1 MARGQN
7 FRGKKP
13 AGSGRKRGS
22 RNKLTQGIKE
32 VIEAS
37 FFGLCDGNPGD
48 YLAAVAKSDPGVY
61 LTFVGRVIPKQLEAD
76 INVHD
81 FRARLVAARQ
91 RVKLRANGENQP
103 EAARP
108 EQVC

>member
-37 FFGLCDGNPGD
+37 FFGPVMAIQVITWPLSLSLILAFTLLSSVVSFPNNLKLTSTSMISEPG
-48 YLAAVAKSDPGVY
+48 L
-61 LTFVGRVIPKQLEAD
+61 
-76 INVHD
+76 
-81 FRARLVAARQ
+81 
-91 RVKLRANGENQP
+91 
-103 EAARP
+103 
-108 EQVC
+108 